1 MSSAADI
8 ARRSE
13 KQSVRAREPQFV
25 LGIIAQTTDLQ
36 DRVHE
41 VLRAKGWDW
50 ADLAVA
56 LGKTRQAV
64 LASINRR
71 HVQYSR
77 VRDIAALLDV
87 PTKRLLVKSW
97 NCAANDKIL

>member
-13 KQSVRAREPQFV
+13 KQSVEDHEPQFV
-25 LGIIAQTTDLQ
+25 LGVVAQTTDLQ
-36 DRVHE
+36 DRVHT
-41 VLRAKGWDW
+41 VLLAKGWDW
-50 ADLAVA
+50 EDLANG
-56 LGKTRQAV
+56 LGRTRQAV

-71 HVQYSR
+71 KVQYSR
-77 VRDIAALLDV
+77 VREIAALLDV
-87 PTKRLLVKSW
+87 PTKQLLVKQW